1 MSFTFRKRDVQ
12 VVMSKRGFN
21 FYPFFF
27 SVIFFYLLKLK
38 VTDTADTGI
47 ITDYII
53 VFICVISWRV

>member
-1 MSFTFRKRDVQ
+1 M
-12 VVMSKRGFN
+12 VMSKRGFN

-27 SVIFFYLLKLK
+27 SVILLILPIMLKLK